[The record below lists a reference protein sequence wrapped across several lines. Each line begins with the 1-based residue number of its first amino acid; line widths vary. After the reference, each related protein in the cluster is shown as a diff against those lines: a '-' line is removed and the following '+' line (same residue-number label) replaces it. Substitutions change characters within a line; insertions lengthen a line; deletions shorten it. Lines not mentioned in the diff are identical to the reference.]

1 MTHGERSRTVINMSS
16 NNTKLT
22 ARERARD
29 ARLAQQKREAA
40 ALAAVETFFKA
51 TDSLDEI
58 QAAYDKEVAALEKK
72 YAGRRKPQEA
82 KAAGAVA
89 LLNESGDNKP
99 SIAAQLGITVPEV
112 TSWIERSSVLA
123 ESEPAEQAPKAAGKK
138 AATDSA
144 PEEPVAEE
152 NAAGSSDTAEDVGP
166 PGDLAEAQRVS
177 A

>member
-1 MTHGERSRTVINMSS
+1 M
-16 NNTKLT
+16 
-22 ARERARD
+22 
-29 ARLAQQKREAA
+29 AQQKREAA

-58 QAAYDKEVAALEKK
+58 QAAYDKELAALEKK

-89 LLNESGDNKP
+89 MLNESGDNKP

-112 TSWIERSSVLA
+112 TSWIERAPVLA
-123 ESEPAEQAPKAAGKK
+123 ESEPADQAPKAAGKK
-138 AATDSA
+138 AAA
-144 PEEPVAEE
+144 AEVAAAEEPAVEE
-152 NAAGSSDTAEDVGP
+152 NTAGSSDTAEDVGLH
-166 PGDLAEAQRVS
+166 GELAEAQRVS